1 MYCNMIG
8 YLTDCAILPVTICGI
23 TGGER
28 RKNDYQDLQRKTN
41 KKWYKH
47 F

>member
-8 YLTDCAILPVTICGI
+8 YLIDYAILPVTIGGI

-28 RKNDYQDLQRKTN
+28 RRNDYQDLQKTN
-41 KKWYKH
+41 KKWYKY